1 MITQNIYFDI
11 LIICGIIIISYS
23 FGWVSKITR
32 IPSVLLLITLGL
44 GCQFLMK
51 NANLELSS
59 RAFSILELLGIV
71 GLIMI
76 VLEAALDLRLTKEKN
91 GLVLRAFSVAL
102 LTLAGSSVALAFLIQ
117 YFLSFDFYLSLV
129 YAIPLSIMSSAIIIP
144 SVKRLPENKK
154 EFMIYE
160 STFSDIL
167 GIMLFYFVLGAD
179 EQATPTSLLQTV
191 GVNIGVTLVL
201 SVVLSYLLV
210 LIFQKIQES
219 ARLFL
224 LIAVLISLY
233 AVGKIFHLSSLIVI
247 LIFGLALSNYEI
259 FFSGKLRKLIDGM
272 ALKKINK
279 EFHLVTLES
288 AFVVR
293 TFFFVVFGLTLDLQ
307 SLFDLNT
314 AMISISLVGALY
326 GVRLL
331 FLLLF
336 KKSFNP
342 EFFIA
347 PRGLITVL
355 LFFAIP
361 VELTQSNFSS
371 GILLYAIL
379 LTGVIMTLGMIFYR
393 PQPADVEELRFED
406 LSSLDQELVK
416 KQSSS

>member
-259 FFSGKLRKLIDGM
+259 FFSGKLRRLIDGM